1 MLVIL
6 EFYIK
11 MSEQKSLL
19 NPWKV
24 YRILK
29 CLQVSLKQLGDIYIY
44 IYRERE
50 RDRERILKSSLTQDH
65 NS

>member
-24 YRILK
+24 YGILK
-29 CLQVSLKQLGDIYIY
+29 CLQVSLKQLGDIYIERD
-44 IYRERE
+44 RERE
-50 RDRERILKSSLTQDH
+50 IERERILKSSLTQDH

>member
-11 MSEQKSLL
+11 MSEQNSLL

-24 YRILK
+24 YGILK
-29 CLQVSLKQLGDIYIY
+29 CLQVSLKQLGDIYIERER
-44 IYRERE
+44 YRERE
-50 RDRERILKSSLTQDH
+50 IERER
-65 NS
+65 